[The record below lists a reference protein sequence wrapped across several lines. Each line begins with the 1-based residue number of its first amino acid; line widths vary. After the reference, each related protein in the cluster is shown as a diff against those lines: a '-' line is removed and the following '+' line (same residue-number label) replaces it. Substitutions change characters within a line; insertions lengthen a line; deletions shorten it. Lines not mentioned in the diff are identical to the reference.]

1 MENSSAV
8 SRHIRLSALRHKA
21 EPAVFL
27 TVFLLLFGCIAHVM
41 GLANMLNTIMNTA
54 YRLLVDTVLYLM
66 AITVLTG
73 AVSGLLT
80 EFGVVR
86 LLDRVLSP
94 LMGPVYGLPGVSALG
109 PLTTYFS
116 DNPAIL
122 TLAGDCG
129 FRGCFRTF
137 QMPAL
142 VCLGTS
148 FGMGLIV
155 STFMLSTGG
164 MGTAVIAGNLGA
176 VVGSVVATR
185 LMLRRAGRC
194 LGRDTWC
201 ELSPKE
207 DVPPDVPSSGG
218 LRVMGAIMQG
228 GKNGVELGLSII
240 PGVLIVCTLM
250 FLLTGGPG
258 EEGVYTGAAYE
269 GIGLLPWLGE
279 KLSFLLCPLFGFSSA
294 EAIAVPVTAMGSAG
308 AAIGLVPQLLEQGA
322 ANAGDVAVFTAM
334 CMCWSGYLST
344 QVAVMSSIGCT
355 RFSGRA
361 ILYQTI
367 GGLTAGIA
375 AHGIYAL
382 LAFIL

>member
-1 MENSSAV
+1 
-8 SRHIRLSALRHKA
+8 
-21 EPAVFL
+21 
-27 TVFLLLFGCIAHVM
+27 
-41 GLANMLNTIMNTA
+41 
-54 YRLLVDTVLYLM
+54 
-66 AITVLTG
+66 
-73 AVSGLLT
+73 
-80 EFGVVR
+80 
-86 LLDRVLSP
+86 
-94 LMGPVYGLPGVSALG
+94 
-109 PLTTYFS
+109 
-116 DNPAIL
+116 
-122 TLAGDCG
+122 
-129 FRGCFRTF
+129 
-137 QMPAL
+137 MPAL

-294 EAIAVPVTAMGSAG
+294 EAIAVPVTAMALPEQPSGWCRSCWSRGRQTRGMWQCLPPCVCAG
-308 AAIGLVPQLLEQGA
+308 AAISAPRLP
-322 ANAGDVAVFTAM
+322 
-334 CMCWSGYLST
+334 
-344 QVAVMSSIGCT
+344 
-355 RFSGRA
+355 
-361 ILYQTI
+361 
-367 GGLTAGIA
+367 
-375 AHGIYAL
+375 
-382 LAFIL
+382 